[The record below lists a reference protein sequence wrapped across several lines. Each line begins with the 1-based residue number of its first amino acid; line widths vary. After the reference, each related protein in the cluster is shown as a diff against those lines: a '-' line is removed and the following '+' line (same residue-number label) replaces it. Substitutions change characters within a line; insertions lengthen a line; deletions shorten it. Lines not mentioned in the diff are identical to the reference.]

1 MFSVIHTALRSTPE
15 LKNSVSLENGLI
27 NIFQL
32 IDSNSFEELK
42 TYMNENSAMNLI
54 NNPLDGQFAIH
65 RCIQLN
71 RLEMLQ
77 FFVEECQADPEK
89 KSSNGDTI
97 WHYAIKSKNR
107 AIIRYMLNKLSVIN
121 SANKQKESVL
131 DLVVKQDNIVL
142 LRKIL
147 EKGFKKVNLFEATA
161 NMNIFAELIAKLRN
175 LNIYAT
181 NSDGQSLLHS
191 ACRNSNIGL
200 AKSLL
205 ADGFDVNKLDKMG
218 RAPIHMAVRSGNV
231 ELVTFLVNNGASINP
246 TRKLWGKKSDFVPLI
261 HEAIY
266 AEDPAII
273 SFLIG
278 KGADLNSQ
286 EHSGLNA
293 FGLAAKLKLSE
304 NILMELIEGGSL
316 PNLFDKAGRS
326 VLNSFKPENPT
337 FINFIY
343 KRLSETDR
351 EKLFH
356 TPNLEACNHVDIQCP
371 ICKDSI
377 PGDEHIYSLDCK
389 HKYHRDCLEL
399 WFQTSFKC
407 PQCNDTIVSLL

>member
-42 TYMNENSAMNLI
+42 TYMNENSATNLI

-205 ADGFDVNKLDKMG
+205 ADGFDVNKLGTYTIKYVAKDLD
-218 RAPIHMAVRSGNV
+218 GN
-231 ELVTFLVNNGASINP
+231 TTNY
-246 TRKLWGKKSDFVPLI
+246 TRVIEVQD
-261 HEAIY
+261 
-266 AEDPAII
+266 
-273 SFLIG
+273 
-278 KGADLNSQ
+278 
-286 EHSGLNA
+286 
-293 FGLAAKLKLSE
+293 SE
-304 NILMELIEGGSL
+304 NPVVQNGVININQWEIFN
-316 PNLFDKAGRS
+316 PNDFS
-326 VLNSFKPENPT
+326 
-337 FINFIY
+337 
-343 KRLSETDR
+343 
-351 EKLFH
+351 
-356 TPNLEACNHVDIQCP
+356 
-371 ICKDSI
+371 
-377 PGDEHIYSLDCK
+377 
-389 HKYHRDCLEL
+389 
-399 WFQTSFKC
+399 
-407 PQCNDTIVSLL
+407 